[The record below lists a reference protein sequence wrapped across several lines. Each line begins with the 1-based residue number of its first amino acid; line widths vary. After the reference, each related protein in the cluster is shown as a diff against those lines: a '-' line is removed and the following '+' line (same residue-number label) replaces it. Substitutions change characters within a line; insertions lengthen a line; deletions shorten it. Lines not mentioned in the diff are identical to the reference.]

1 MKKIYGNQYL
11 LGTLNNMRESGRSAQ
26 SVIFYGEKGS
36 GKKLMADY
44 YTSQLLCE
52 APVHGAPCG
61 KCAACRNVAAGFHPD
76 VTYVPTEGKLEGYSV
91 RIARAVNSDASI
103 KPNNNTAR
111 KVYIFR
117 DCRNMNTQAQNA
129 LLKLIEE
136 PPSYA
141 YFIFTAESKTEFLPT
156 IISRCVCFGVSVC
169 TEEEAETS
177 LLENGFSR
185 EEVAGAVSCFHGNI
199 GRCTDYIVNEKLRD
213 QVDLTKRIA
222 NSIIRRDEY
231 GLNAAFFA
239 VGSGRGDIREV
250 LTMIDRLVRDAA
262 VLGRDSKAKTIG
274 CFRDAA
280 EKLSGM
286 ITVYQAM
293 NIHDVIE
300 RAWRAVEANV
310 GAPLVMAGICA
321 EIMEII
327 G

>member
-11 LGTLNNMRESGRSAQ
+11 LGTLNNMRKSGRLAQ

-36 GKKLMADY
+36 GRKLMADY

-52 APVHGAPCG
+52 SPVNGVPCG
-61 KCAACRNVAAGFHPD
+61 KCSACRNVAAGFHPD

-91 RIARAVNSDASI
+91 RIARSVNSDASI

-141 YFIFTAESKTEFLPT
+141 YFIFTAESKNEFLPT

-169 TEEEAETS
+169 TEEEAEAS
-177 LLENGFSR
+177 LIESGFSR
-185 EEVAGAVSCFHGNI
+185 EETAEAITCFHGNI
-199 GRCTDYIVNEKLRD
+199 GRCTDYIVNEKLRG

-231 GLNAAFFA
+231 ELNAAFYA
-239 VGSGRGDIREV
+239 IGNGRGDIREI
-250 LTMIDRLVRDAA
+250 LTMTDRLIRDAA
-262 VLGRDSKAKTIG
+262 VLGRDRKAKTIG
-274 CFRDAA
+274 CFKDAA

-286 ITVYQAM
+286 ITIYQAM

-310 GAPLVMAGICA
+310 SAPLVMAGICA
-321 EIMEII
+321 EIMQIL